1 MSIIQEFKDYV
12 VIGGVRISKRR
23 PSFDDSMA
31 FESRVAAIFRSL
43 GADVQ
48 HNTSLAGTQIDIL
61 VSELSTTGATIRS
74 VVECKALSSPVTVD
88 AIIAFSGVALFL
100 RNRGLIDKAI
110 VVSLSGFTEP
120 ARTAGAEHSID
131 LVELADLE
139 RRMKGREAGFED
151 AVRQVQSA
159 GELKNKGAIAAPKR
173 AIVVMPFAR
182 ESNDVYIL
190 GIREVAETLGMVVE
204 RADEIQHNG
213 SIPDLIKRII
223 SECDVVIA
231 EISSKNANVMYEV
244 GLAHGIAKETIL
256 ICNDSK
262 SIPFDLASIN
272 HVEYSSIVELREKLK
287 KRLEA
292 LL

>member
-1 MSIIQEFKDYV
+1 MSVIQEFKDYV

-74 VVECKALSSPVTVD
+74 AVECKALSSPVTVD

-159 GELKNKGAIAAPKR
+159 RELKNKAAIAPKR

>member
-1 MSIIQEFKDYV
+1 MSVIQEFKDYV

-23 PSFDDSMA
+23 PSFDDAMV
-31 FESRVAAIFRSL
+31 FEHRVAAIFRSL
-43 GADVQ
+43 GADVE
-48 HNTSLAGTQIDIL
+48 HNTSLAGNKIDIL
-61 VSELSTTGATIRS
+61 VSEPSKAGTTIRS
-74 VVECKALSSPVTVD
+74 AVECKALSSPVTAD

-110 VVSLSGFTEP
+110 VVSLSGFTEE
-120 ARTAGAEHSID
+120 ARTAAAEHSIE

-139 RRMKGREAGFED
+139 RRMRGREAGFED
-151 AVRQVQSA
+151 AVRQVQSTE
-159 GELKNKGAIAAPKR
+159 ELKKERAIAAPKR
-173 AIVVMPFAR
+173 AFVVMPFAR
-182 ESNDVYIL
+182 ESNDIYIL

-213 SIPDLIKRII
+213 SIPDLIKRFI

-231 EISSKNANVMYEV
+231 DISSKNPNVMYEV

-256 ICNDSK
+256 ICDDSK
-262 SIPFDLASIN
+262 SIPFDLASIH

-287 KRLEA
+287 KRLEP